1 MSLSMCQTLAAE
13 KLKLYRPTM
22 HAELRSAACNRA
34 EAVALTMELP
44 IAKHAFGIVIGQKA

>member
-34 EAVALTMELP
+34 EAVAFTMELP

>member
-1 MSLSMCQTLAAE
+1 MSLAMCQTLAAE

-34 EAVALTMELP
+34 EAVALTMEVP